1 MTGISSHRK
10 QLVALSLLVLVGF
23 ALRTWGI
30 AFGLPNSNC
39 RPDESTLVHKALSIG
54 GGDLNPHFFNY
65 PSFHFYVL
73 TACYGAYYLAGSAAG
88 LFVGTDDFLRSFMSD
103 PSPWYLLG
111 RYLTATLGAVSL
123 IPVFLIGRQ
132 LGGPRAGFLGV
143 VFLSIAFLHV
153 RDSHFL
159 TVDIP
164 ATAHL
169 LFGALFA
176 LRYAKSESIRDLV
189 VAALFIGLSASTKY
203 NTLVLGGPILL
214 ISVLSRPPVYCQWRR
229 FGWAASILVLAFL
242 STSPYIILD
251 YGTSLK
257 DIAYE
262 RSHFSAGHL
271 GGLDLGTGWVY
282 HLTTTLPIALG
293 WPLFAAAV
301 IGSAWQLLRGRV
313 EDRALVWGV
322 LTYFA
327 VAGSGRSVFMRYALP
342 MVPFLCLGAA
352 RIVGVATERIRWPW
366 LSLMTAVLVA
376 PTVYSTVRHNHL
388 LANPDT
394 RLEAAAWIEKN
405 VPDKSRIA
413 LVGSEY
419 GYPKLRRSEAWLQER
434 LADLRSEGMSAK
446 RLQLALEIGQGAIQ
460 PSYDIVEVQSGQS
473 AKFRSVWQDFDLDR
487 LHSEG
492 IDWVVLQDH
501 PLAYSRTDLSTTKA
515 LRFAASRVA
524 LFDPMVAGAAAPGFD
539 PLDAYY
545 VPVNG
550 FSAVR
555 QPGPKLEIWRL
566 NR

>member
-1 MTGISSHRK
+1 MSSQQKH
-10 QLVALSLLVLVGF
+10 LLALSLLVLVGL

-30 AFGLPNSNC
+30 AFGLPNTNC

-65 PSFHFYVL
+65 PSFHFYLLAV
-73 TACYGAYYLAGSAAG
+73 CYGAYYLVGSAAG
-88 LFVGTDDFLRSFMSD
+88 VFAGTDDFLRSFIAD

-111 RYLTATLGAVSL
+111 RCLTAALGAVSL
-123 IPVFLIGRQ
+123 IPVYLIGRQ
-132 LGGPRAGFLGV
+132 VGGPRTGFLGAA
-143 VFLSIAFLHV
+143 FLSLAFLHV

-176 LRYAKSESIRDLV
+176 LRYARSESIRDLV
-189 VAALFIGLSASTKY
+189 VAALFMGLSASTKY

-214 ISVLSRPPVYCQWRR
+214 ISVLSHPPVYCQWRR
-229 FGWAASILVLAFL
+229 MGWAASILVLAFV
-242 STSPYIILD
+242 STSPYVILD
-251 YGTSLK
+251 YGTSLQ

-271 GGLDLGTGWVY
+271 GELDLGSGWKY
-282 HLTTTLPIALG
+282 HLTSTLPIGLG
-293 WPLFAAAV
+293 WPLFVAAV
-301 IGSAWQLLRGRV
+301 IGSAWQLVRGRV
-313 EDRALVWGV
+313 EDRALACGV
-322 LTYFA
+322 LSYFA

-342 MVPFLCLGAA
+342 MVPFLCLGGA
-352 RIVGVATERIRWPW
+352 RIVHLATERIRWPW
-366 LSLMTAVLVA
+366 LCLVTAAMVA
-376 PTVYSTVRHNHL
+376 PTAYSTVHHNLL

-394 RLEAAAWIEKN
+394 RLETAAWIENN

-419 GYPKLRRSEAWLQER
+419 GYPKLRRSEAWLRER
-434 LADLRSEGMSAK
+434 LADLRLQGVPAK
-446 RLQLALEIGQGAIQ
+446 RLQLAVETGQGAIQ
-460 PSYDIVEVQSGQS
+460 PSYDIVEIESGQS
-473 AKFRSVWQDFDLDR
+473 TDFRSVWRDFDLER
-487 LHSEG
+487 LRSEG
-492 IDWVVLQDH
+492 IDWVILQDH
-501 PLAYSRTDLSTTKA
+501 PLAYSRTDPSTTKA
-515 LRFAASRVA
+515 LRLAASPAAV
-524 LFDPMVAGAAAPGFD
+524 FDPFVDGVGAPGFD

-550 FSAVR
+550 FYSVR